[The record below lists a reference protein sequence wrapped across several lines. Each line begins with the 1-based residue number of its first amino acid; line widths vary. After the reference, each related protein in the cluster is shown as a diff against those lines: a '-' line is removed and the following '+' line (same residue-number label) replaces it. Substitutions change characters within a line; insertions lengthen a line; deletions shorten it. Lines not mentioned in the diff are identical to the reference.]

1 MASIKT
7 GSVGEIG
14 LIQSNQYKRHLHV
27 LSIDEGT
34 LFLTSSFFKQAAH

>member
-14 LIQSNQYKRHLHV
+14 LIQSNQYKRHL
-27 LSIDEGT
+27 LSIDEGI